1 MAPAQRSGNWFGVL
15 TRVRDP
21 ISGYTHLGGFV
32 VGCVAVVAL
41 LVRSRNSDVF
51 FPTVAYAVTLVLLY
65 AASSAYHLVLG
76 SKRLTGRLR
85 KLDHSAI
92 FLFIAGTCTPVF
104 WRAFQGTTR
113 HFMLTTLWVLAVVG
127 VVMRIAWM
135 GAPRV
140 LYTAMYVAMGWL
152 VLVKGTTAFR
162 ALPALA
168 LSLVVAGGVTYTIGA
183 IVYATKKPNPFPRLF
198 GFHEIWHL
206 FVLGGSTLH
215 YAAIFVLG

>member
-1 MAPAQRSGNWFGVL
+1 
-15 TRVRDP
+15 VRDA
-21 ISGYTHLGGFV
+21 ISGYTHLGGLL
-32 VGCVAVVAL
+32 VGCAGAVAL
-41 LVRSRNSDVF
+41 LIRVRSSDVF
-51 FPTVAYAVTLVLLY
+51 VPTIAYVITLLLLY
-65 AASSAYHLVLG
+65 AASSAYHLIPG
-76 SKRLTGRLR
+76 SARVTERLR

-104 WRAFQGTTR
+104 WRAFQGSTR
-113 HFMLTTLWVLAVVG
+113 QWMLVTLWVLAALG
-127 VVMRIAWM
+127 ILMRIAWM

-140 LYTAMYVAMGWL
+140 LYTVTYVAMGWL

-162 ALPALA
+162 ALPGLALA
-168 LSLVVAGGVTYTIGA
+168 LVVAGGITYTLGA
-183 IVYATKKPNPFPRLF
+183 IVYATKRPNPIPRIF